1 MVEVSELNKI
11 MMYSVPHAVISGGD
25 HIFLQASTVE
35 LMMIMINLLIMRKI
49 KEKVF
54 VKKKNDIIIKESV
67 GVVSLVS
74 VSLCNW
80 YVCQI

>member
-1 MVEVSELNKI
+1 MEASELNKI

-54 VKKKNDIIIKESV
+54 VKKRIYFIKESV
-67 GVVSLVS
+67 GVISLVS
-74 VSLCNW
+74 
-80 YVCQI
+80 IA

>member
-1 MVEVSELNKI
+1 MEASELNKI

-54 VKKKNDIIIKESV
+54 VKKRIYFIKESV

-74 VSLCNW
+74 VGLCNR
-80 YVCQI
+80 YECQI

>member
-25 HIFLQASTVE
+25 HIFLQSSTVE

-54 VKKKNDIIIKESV
+54 VKKKKRYILLRKV
-67 GVVSLVS
+67 WV
-74 VSLCNW
+74 W
-80 YVCQI
+80 